1 MFFISQPFVAKYF
14 YSCLAMLRCSLVC
27 FLGSQM
33 ALFDDRSDNDLT
45 LPTSKLL
52 AKKRKERTMPKNEIH
67 PTLQNENIC
76 TFLNFSK
83 NRKLPNISKLCF
95 PIFTPG
101 MTQNFPK
108 ENYPPL

>member
-52 AKKRKERTMPKNEIH
+52 AKKGKKERCQKMKFIPHYKM
-67 PTLQNENIC
+67 
-76 TFLNFSK
+76 K
-83 NRKLPNISKLCF
+83 
-95 PIFTPG
+95 IFVPS
-101 MTQNFPK
+101 
-108 ENYPPL
+108 